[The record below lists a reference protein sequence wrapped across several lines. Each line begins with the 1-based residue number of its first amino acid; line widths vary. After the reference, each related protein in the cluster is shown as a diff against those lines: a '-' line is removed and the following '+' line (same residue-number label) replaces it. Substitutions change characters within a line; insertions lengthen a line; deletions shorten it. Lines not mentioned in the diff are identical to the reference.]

1 MSRSRDHS
9 YFSRLPSRK
18 ITKSSVSWVYLIPFP
33 ANLKLIFPIS
43 PLKCGKSCVPE
54 RPYWASIERNSNF
67 QRFFNH
73 DCDFGGPILVHI
85 GQFGPYLITF
95 ETLNIIT
102 NKVFHHFFHVKK
114 YVPRTMTSSHGKFN
128 WNTENCG
135 INADLVSC
143 SLSLS
148 STTKGKVL

>member
-1 MSRSRDHS
+1 MGVSHPVSRKSKT
-9 YFSRLPSRK
+9 YFSD
-18 ITKSSVSWVYLIPFP
+18 IPP
-33 ANLKLIFPIS
+33 KMWQTPR
-43 PLKCGKSCVPE
+43 PGKALLGPNRE
-54 RPYWASIERNSNF
+54 NSNV

>member
-43 PLKCGKSCVPE
+43 PLKCGKPRVPE
-54 RPYWASIERNSNF
+54 RPYWAPIEKIPMFKGFSIMTATLSAQF
-67 QRFFNH
+67 W
-73 DCDFGGPILVHI
+73 LHI
-85 GQFGPYLITF
+85 GQFGPHLITF

-102 NKVFHHFFHVKK
+102 NKVFHHFFYVKK
-114 YVPRTMTSSHGKFN
+114 YVPMTMTSSHGKFN